1 MSGKTNISNS
11 TRQLTFCAL
20 FAALS
25 IVFTRLI
32 SYTPTPFQRYAIN
45 EVFIFLSGLFFG
57 PLAGGL
63 VGFGSDAL
71 GAVLFSPF
79 GYNPILGIPAI
90 LYGVVGGLVRTLL
103 AKRFNFG
110 RLLLSFLV
118 PAVAGS
124 ILVQSMAMA
133 YVYPQF
139 PTYMESF
146 GYFLLT
152 RSIQYSIITFVDV
165 LIIFWLI
172 RSGVFAKVNIW
183 PPKQEDVTTSLDG
196 IVRILIGLA
205 LLVLQIVAIVSS
217 ANYKGL
223 PTVRIGSL
231 SATAYSIG
239 NMLAYYLVGICGIL
253 LITFGIR
260 AYCKSKKTAKK

>member
-45 EVFIFLSGLFFG
+45 EVFIFLSGVFFG

-71 GAVLFSPF
+71 GAILFSPF

-103 AKRFNFG
+103 AKKFSFI
-110 RLLLSFLV
+110 RLSISFLI
-118 PAVAGS
+118 PAITGS
-124 ILVQSMAMA
+124 ILVQSAAMA

-146 GYFLLT
+146 AYFLLT
-152 RSIQYSIITFVDV
+152 RSVQYAIISVVDI
-165 LIIFWLI
+165 LIVYWLI
-172 RSGVFAKVNIW
+172 RSGIFAKVNVW
-183 PPKQEDVTTSLDG
+183 PPRQDEKATAVDG
-196 IVRILIGLA
+196 VIRILLA
-205 LLVLQIVAIVSS
+205 IVLLVLQVIAVIMMVNYNTLPKLDSS
-217 ANYKGL
+217 SMGAL
-223 PTVRIGSL
+223 
-231 SATAYSIG
+231 AYSVG
-239 NMLAYYLVGICGIL
+239 NILGCYLVGICGL
-253 LITFGIR
+253 LLAVFGIR
-260 AYCKSKKTAKK
+260 AYGKSKKA